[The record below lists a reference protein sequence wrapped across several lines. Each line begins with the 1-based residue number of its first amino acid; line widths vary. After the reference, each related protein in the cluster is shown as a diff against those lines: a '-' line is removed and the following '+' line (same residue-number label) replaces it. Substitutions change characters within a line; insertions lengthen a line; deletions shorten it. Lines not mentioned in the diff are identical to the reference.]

1 MQNMKKAGIILILS
15 LTIGFVKG
23 QSDNLGLK
31 EKLISSSELN
41 DWTVLGKGK
50 VEISGTRI
58 TMQESDDSKGIMM
71 VSPGVYSSDVILRY
85 KTLALTSATVLTAFL
100 SVSDVGESEN
110 LTIPDDYDGSLG
122 LWTKEK
128 ENYFFAFKTAPHN
141 NTPFVRKSP
150 MAAAL
155 GSASE
160 NKMIAGVYYDIEVG
174 KYQGKLWLSIN
185 GEKVFEVEDKD
196 PLGRGHVSLR
206 IRGTAGFRAGCLIK
220 DLVILSN

>member
-31 EKLISSSELN
+31 EKLISSSEHN

-128 ENYFFAFKTAPHN
+128 ENYFFLEEQSSF
-141 NTPFVRKSP
+141 
-150 MAAAL
+150 
-155 GSASE
+155 
-160 NKMIAGVYYDIEVG
+160 
-174 KYQGKLWLSIN
+174 
-185 GEKVFEVEDKD
+185 
-196 PLGRGHVSLR
+196 
-206 IRGTAGFRAGCLIK
+206 
-220 DLVILSN
+220 